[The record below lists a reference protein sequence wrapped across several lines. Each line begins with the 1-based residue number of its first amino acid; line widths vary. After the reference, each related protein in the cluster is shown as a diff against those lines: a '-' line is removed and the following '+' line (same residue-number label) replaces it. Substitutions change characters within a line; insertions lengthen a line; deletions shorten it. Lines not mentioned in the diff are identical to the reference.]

1 MSLDWVSKP
10 LTGDSPAGPDL
21 WEADDAEYGDYYFS
35 ALDRIDITY
44 VKPGMDSA
52 TVFDPADVDLK
63 SELSSIDALLQ
74 RSRDLRLLSLRA
86 RWAILAGKLAPCVES
101 VEAMADLMAEMPE
114 HVLPTL
120 ADGPADRLEA
130 FNDLSHQET
139 MLQPLRHLN
148 LANTPTT
155 YRLVT
160 VARGEMTAREDEQD
174 VDLGALMRE
183 LSYAKEETHQD
194 RLLLKRFRNA
204 LHRINGAITSG
215 PKPQFAPLDSL
226 LSDILALL
234 DAAVPDQAP
243 AQVTQPPETPETNA
257 VSAPEATATA
267 APTMVPAPPQTEI
280 KSQQEA
286 AARLRAVEQYFR
298 HFEPSSAALLL
309 VTQSRMLLG
318 KSLIEAFEVLM
329 PDTAARAAIN
339 FAEDSGFRLSHGH
352 LRALSDQ
359 AMSVTTPPPVAVAP
373 EPETAVEPAPAPEP
387 APEPEGPRKLSIDE
401 ILGMHE
407 SGSAAPKPA
416 PAASEPKP
424 ELKSAQTAPVATGKV
439 PAFVPLDPEDED
451 ALMAEAARFPVLTSQ
466 EAQTELLSIE
476 SYFRAVERSSPIP
489 MLLSKARSYIGKDFE
504 TLMRELIPRQ
514 P

>member
-1 MSLDWVSKP
+1 MSLDWVSKA
-10 LTGDSPAGPDL
+10 LAGDSPAGPDL

-63 SELSSIDALLQ
+63 SELSSIDALLK

-86 RWAILAGKLAPCVES
+86 RWAILAGKLEACVES
-101 VEAMADLMAEMPE
+101 VEAIAGLMTEMPAD
-114 HVLPTL
+114 VLPTL
-120 ADGPADRLEA
+120 EHGPADRLDA
-130 FNDLSHQET
+130 LNDLGHQET

-148 LANTPTT
+148 LAGTPTT

-183 LSYAKEETHQD
+183 LSFAKDETEEE
-194 RLLLKRFRNA
+194 RLVLKRFRNA
-204 LHRINGAITSG
+204 LHRISDTVTSG
-215 PKPQFAPLDSL
+215 PKPQFGPLDSL

-243 AQVTQPPETPETNA
+243 VAAPPASEAPAT
-257 VSAPEATATA
+257 SAAASLAGATA
-267 APTMVPAPPQTEI
+267 AAPAIVPAPPQTEI

-359 AMSVTTPPPVAVAP
+359 AMSVTTPPPVMP
-373 EPETAVEPAPAPEP
+373 EPETA
-387 APEPEGPRKLSIDE
+387 PEPEPTPEPEAPRKLSIDE

-407 SGSAAPKPA
+407 SGGSAPKSAPPSPAPTPA
-416 PAASEPKP
+416 PAPTAAS
-424 ELKSAQTAPVATGKV
+424 STGKS
-439 PAFVPLDPEDED
+439 PAFVPLDPDDEA
-451 ALMAEAARFPVLTSQ
+451 ALLVEAARYPVTTSQ
-466 EAQTELLSIE
+466 EAQAQLMSIE

-489 MLLSKARSYIGKDFE
+489 MLLTKARSYIGKDFE
-504 TLMRELIPRQ
+504 SLMRELIPRQ
-514 P
+514 V